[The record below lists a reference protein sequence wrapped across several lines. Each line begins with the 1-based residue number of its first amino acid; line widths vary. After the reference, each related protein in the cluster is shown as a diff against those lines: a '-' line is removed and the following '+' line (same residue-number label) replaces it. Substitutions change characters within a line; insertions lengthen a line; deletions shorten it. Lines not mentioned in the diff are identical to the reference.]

1 MYIRSIKFRD
11 WKAYANAE
19 FTFPHPHKGKNIVL
33 IGAKNGYGKTSLL
46 EGIILGLYGRDGMP
60 ILARAFD
67 SSTKSYDEFLE
78 KALHALAIE
87 QGRSSIKI
95 EIILEQDMERLRIV
109 RTWHF
114 SGRGEHKKD
123 DEQVFLYQ
131 GPVDKEQVVKTS
143 SPSPTKEDQYKFYSD
158 FIGSNFLPMHLAEF
172 FLFDGERV
180 QQLAKQDKA
189 SLVKMGI
196 EGILGVVT
204 LRELQDDLVKY
215 SLLCKSKTEKIDDGK
230 MDETQE
236 KMDDLSL
243 ECKALTTKKKEK
255 EKEYQHFRALIED
268 KEKIIHQMTGSGM
281 QNVKELEE
289 QKAMTQRKKDK
300 IETILGG
307 IIKDNIALA
316 LTGKKMRS
324 ALEIVLK
331 SENKLIDWENSKKHI
346 KDKLDK
352 LIELFDKT
360 DGIEP
365 PLTESQIEYLK
376 NRLISIWD
384 NMWYPPPVD
393 CASKIRH
400 TYLNEKERNHII
412 DRLQNIEKVGV
423 KEVCDLLQ
431 ENQSCS
437 NEIDLIESRVNKLTG
452 VDESLQLVAAQL
464 EGLRINERSLF
475 IEIAEL
481 NRSIAA
487 QESTLNDYISTLH
500 NMRSRQLSSE
510 PNNRRATLANK
521 VHEIIAEA
529 IEDLYPK
536 YVQKLATEMTI
547 IYKKLA
553 HKTVVKKIEIN
564 SDCVV
569 RLLGSK
575 DKDLRTSMDSSAGE
589 DQIFALSLIAAIA
602 KVSEARIPIVMDTP
616 LARLDKEHRMNVL
629 EYLSNCPSEQVILLS
644 QPEEVNQEYKE
655 AIKSHICRT
664 YTVSFEELLNGVG
677 VAKVNDGYFS

>member
-1 MYIRSIKFRD
+1 
-11 WKAYANAE
+11 
-19 FTFPHPHKGKNIVL
+19 
-33 IGAKNGYGKTSLL
+33 
-46 EGIILGLYGRDGMP
+46 
-60 ILARAFD
+60 
-67 SSTKSYDEFLE
+67 
-78 KALHALAIE
+78 
-87 QGRSSIKI
+87 
-95 EIILEQDMERLRIV
+95 
-109 RTWHF
+109 
-114 SGRGEHKKD
+114 
-123 DEQVFLYQ
+123 
-131 GPVDKEQVVKTS
+131 
-143 SPSPTKEDQYKFYSD
+143 
-158 FIGSNFLPMHLAEF
+158 
-172 FLFDGERV
+172 
-180 QQLAKQDKA
+180 
-189 SLVKMGI
+189 MGI

-215 SLLCKSKTEKIDDGK
+215 SLLCRSKTEKIDDGK

-236 KMDDLSL
+236 KMENLSL
-243 ECKALTTKKKEK
+243 ECKALTTKKQEK

-289 QKAMTQRKKDK
+289 QKAMTQRKKDE
-300 IETILGG
+300 IERVLGG

-316 LTGKKMRS
+316 LTGKKIRS
-324 ALEIVLK
+324 SLEIILK
-331 SENKLIDWENSKKHI
+331 SENKLIDWESSKKHT

-352 LIELFDKT
+352 LIELFDQT

-376 NRLISIWD
+376 NKLISIWD
-384 NMWYPPPVD
+384 NMWFPPPVD
-393 CASKIRH
+393 CASKVRH
-400 TYLNEKERNHII
+400 TYLNEKERSHVI

-423 KEVCDLLQ
+423 KEVNDLLQ
-431 ENQSCS
+431 QNQYCS

-452 VDESLQLVAAQL
+452 VDESLQIVAAQM
-464 EGLRINERSLF
+464 ESLRSSERSLY
-475 IEIAEL
+475 IEIADL
-481 NRSIAA
+481 TRSITA
-487 QESTLNDYISTLH
+487 QESTLNDHTSTLH

-510 PNNRRATLANK
+510 PNNKRANLANK

-529 IEDLYPK
+529 IDDLYPK

-575 DKDLRTSMDSSAGE
+575 DRDLRTSMDSSAGE

-629 EYLSNCPSEQVILLS
+629 QYLSSCPSEQVILLS
-644 QPEEVNQEYKE
+644 QPEEVDQEYKE
-655 AIKSHICRT
+655 AIESHICRT

-677 VAKVNDGYFS
+677 VAKVNDGYF